1 MKPWDSILRVVRI
14 LMPGFH
20 TAPEREQGYERTDF
34 ATVYYGWCQVIHN
47 TKMSQSCVNVFHA
60 QS

>member
-1 MKPWDSILRVVRI
+1 VEETAVTPWDSILQVLRI

-34 ATVYYGWCQVIHN
+34 ATIHEAN
-47 TKMSQSCVNVFHA
+47 ANNIHD
-60 QS
+60 